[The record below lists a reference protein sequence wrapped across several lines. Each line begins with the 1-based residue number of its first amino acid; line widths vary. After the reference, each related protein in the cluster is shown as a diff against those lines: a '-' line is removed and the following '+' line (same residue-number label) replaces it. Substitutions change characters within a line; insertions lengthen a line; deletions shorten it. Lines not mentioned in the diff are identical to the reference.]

1 MKNMIHELYAGNIT
15 PCDRQPS
22 EEYTALN
29 EEFATACSKFL
40 PQLTD
45 EQWPAFN
52 SVMDAYMYLL
62 CCDGKELFQIG
73 FRLGA
78 QLTLEALYP
87 PFSE

>member
-45 EQWPAFN
+45 EQWPEIGRASCRERVYV
-52 SVMDAYMYLL
+52 SV
-62 CCDGKELFQIG
+62 
-73 FRLGA
+73 
-78 QLTLEALYP
+78 
-87 PFSE
+87 